1 MNCAPTKSDD
11 LRGVMSIRLRL
22 TLLFSAILALT
33 LFVSGAILYIAVS
46 RLTYNVREDA
56 LAEQAKTIINASEAS
71 EFQLDQ
77 VQVPT
82 GRVTTPRTFAQTRL
96 LDGQIVDSSDN
107 LDDFEI
113 PLSDEGLDALQR
125 GEVWTEAAETEAGR
139 VLVYNQPIRDGSEI
153 IGIIQVARSIAD
165 YDDSLDTLRNAV
177 IVGIGVVTL
186 VAFGISWLLAGTALR
201 PINRITETAQE
212 IGEERDFSQR
222 VEYTGPP
229 DELGRLTTTM
239 NVMLTELQAAFS
251 HAERTLDAQRR
262 FAADA
267 SHELRTPLTTIR
279 GNLELLRRDPP
290 ISPEDHIE
298 VVTDIIEEC
307 ERLMRLVN
315 DLMVLQRADAEWPLS
330 SERVRIKPVI
340 EEICRQARLIDTTRT
355 IVCDGVGD
363 VAIAGSRDAL
373 KQIILILLDNAIKYT
388 PAGERVVVSATA
400 TPQWVR
406 IAVRDSGPGIDAE
419 MLPHIFDRFYRG
431 DLARR
436 GTGVGLGLAIAKAL
450 VEAQRGRI
458 EVDTAAGEGA
468 AFTISLPCA
477 PTPLRN
483 QRRAERALSERS

>member
-1 MNCAPTKSDD
+1 
-11 LRGVMSIRLRL
+11 MSIRLRL

-33 LFVSGAILYIAVS
+33 LFVSGAILYISVS

-56 LAEQAKTIINASEAS
+56 LVEQAQTIISAS

-77 VQVPT
+77 VRVPE
-82 GRVTTPRTFAQTRL
+82 GRITTPRTFVQTLDPSGTIVDRTDNL
-96 LDGQIVDSSDN
+96 LDVT
-107 LDDFEI
+107 I
-113 PLSDEGLDALQR
+113 PLSDEGLRALRR
-125 GEVWTEAAETEAGR
+125 GDDWTESAETDAGR
-139 VLVYNQPIRDGSEI
+139 MLVFNQPIRDSDTRAI
-153 IGIIQVARSIAD
+153 IGIIQVARSVAEHD
-165 YDDSLDTLRNAV
+165 ESLSTIRNAIV
-177 IVGIGVVTL
+177 VGIGVVTL
-186 VAFGISWLLAGTALR
+186 AAFGISWLLAGAALR

-363 VAIAGSRDAL
+363 VTIAGSRDAL
-373 KQIILILLDNAIKYT
+373 KQVVLILLDNAIKYT
-388 PAGERVVVSATA
+388 PTGERVVVSAT
-400 TPQWVR
+400 TTLQWVR
-406 IAVRDSGPGIDAE
+406 ITVRDSGPGIDAD
-419 MLPHIFDRFYRG
+419 MLPHIFERFYRG

-436 GTGVGLGLAIAKAL
+436 GSGVGLGLAIAKAL

-458 EVDTAAGEGA
+458 EVDTEAGEGTT
-468 AFTISLPCA
+468 FTVSLPRA
-477 PTPLRN
+477 PMPLRS
-483 QRRAERALSERS
+483 QRRTERALAERT